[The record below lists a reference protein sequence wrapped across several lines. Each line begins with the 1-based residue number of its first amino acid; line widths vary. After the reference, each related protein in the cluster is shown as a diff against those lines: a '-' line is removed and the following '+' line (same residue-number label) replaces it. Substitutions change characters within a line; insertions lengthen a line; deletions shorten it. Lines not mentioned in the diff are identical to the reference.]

1 MSENNSTTDI
11 FSTPKIGGS
20 GDGDGIKK
28 VTTRTK
34 IPFPSSR
41 KFNANIPCGNMKL
54 KLEQA
59 LTDLQKPKKHNC
71 LTKAQTVAEITPSKT
86 KLKKKTHSELD
97 LNEHDTRRSESS
109 NAVDA
114 SRRCNRDRVVC
125 KIYGYLLVHAWRRC
139 KTRLQTLSDLSGRQL
154 NQITQLEIQVNFL
167 KTMRQSE
174 CEKREEAIRLCQLAK
189 NNYNVMKEANSTLIQ
204 DLESI
209 QKELSNTKEQLKL
222 TKYDLKNRSEQ
233 LAKSQE
239 TLIKRKEE
247 KMDLIAQIESQKE
260 EILAQNAIILELQ
273 QKQYTTEMNLHNIK
287 SSLEMKENELNEV
300 KQQVETETKNNVLL
314 NDTISSLQKSKFEL
328 QEHLEDLED
337 ELQQYISNIEEIQYE
352 NVSIRED
359 LEEVKLMLSTEK
371 NKKWIK
377 ITRELSLLS
386 LSALKKITKVVL
398 EVYHMYHMY

>member
-1 MSENNSTTDI
+1 
-11 FSTPKIGGS
+11 
-20 GDGDGIKK
+20 
-28 VTTRTK
+28 
-34 IPFPSSR
+34 
-41 KFNANIPCGNMKL
+41 
-54 KLEQA
+54 
-59 LTDLQKPKKHNC
+59 
-71 LTKAQTVAEITPSKT
+71 
-86 KLKKKTHSELD
+86 
-97 LNEHDTRRSESS
+97 
-109 NAVDA
+109 
-114 SRRCNRDRVVC
+114 
-125 KIYGYLLVHAWRRC
+125 
-139 KTRLQTLSDLSGRQL
+139 
-154 NQITQLEIQVNFL
+154 
-167 KTMRQSE
+167 MRQSE

-239 TLIKRKEE
+239 TLIRRKEE
-247 KMDLIAQIESQKE
+247 KMDLMAQIESQKE

-359 LEEVKLMLSTEK
+359 LEEVLLLKY
-371 NKKWIK
+371 
-377 ITRELSLLS
+377 SLIYRLLDNFAPLNFMYLIRGFFNINEGCGKYLAS
-386 LSALKKITKVVL
+386 
-398 EVYHMYHMY
+398 EVFEYSC